1 VPPLDD
7 DPFASL
13 SAADIATME
22 AATHDY
28 NEDGSGSKYEEGEE
42 DKEDDKWSTLSIEL
56 LLFPFWCLDAKG
68 EKNI

>member
-42 DKEDDKWSTLSIEL
+42 DKEDDK
-56 LLFPFWCLDAKG
+56 
-68 EKNI
+68 